1 LIRFLIALFITAGVI
16 AGFSLL
22 ILEHTPSFFYQTL
35 VFLVFGTALIY
46 RYLYKLEKP
55 DIFVQLYLLTMMVK
69 FLAYGAYMLFVIL
82 EDRPSAAPN
91 VAFFMIVYFIFT
103 ILEIVFL
110 YRKIMRQ

>member
-1 LIRFLIALFITAGVI
+1 MTRFLIALFITAGVI
-16 AGFSLL
+16 AGFSIL
-22 ILEHTPSFFYQTL
+22 ILENTPSFFYQTL

-46 RYLYKLEKP
+46 RYLYKLDKP

-82 EDRPSAAPN
+82 EDQPSAAPN

>member
-1 LIRFLIALFITAGVI
+1 MIRFLIALFITAGVI

-46 RYLYKLEKP
+46 RYLYKLDKP

-91 VAFFMIVYFIFT
+91 VAFFMIVYFVFT

>member
-1 LIRFLIALFITAGVI
+1 MI

-22 ILEHTPSFFYQTL
+22 VLEHTPSFFYQTL

-46 RYLYKLEKP
+46 RYLYKLDKP

-103 ILEIVFL
+103 VLEIVFL